1 METLRARPED
11 LTEAGTVNAILA
23 LDNDGVVN
31 IFEMTDGPHRERIF
45 HGTHQKLV
53 RTGHGDKF
61 WIDYDLE
68 TVQALDDVIR
78 AHCIALGW
86 STTWGPNVRP
96 LIEQAFG
103 GLLAG
108 GYVLEKMPAKYRGR
122 RNEFWKRDALV
133 NRVIPTG
140 LPFIWA
146 DDDEVTIALTT
157 GSFTDTLASPSTAPH
172 LLLATDST
180 TGITL
185 AEIASIDTFLTGL
198 R

>member
-1 METLRARPED
+1 METLRARPAD

-31 IFEMTDGPHRERIF
+31 IYETTGPPYRERIF
-45 HGTHQKLV
+45 HGTHRKLV

-68 TVQALDDVIR
+68 VVQALDDVIR
-78 AHCIALGW
+78 THRIGLGW
-86 STTWGPNVRP
+86 LTTWGPNVRP

-103 GLLAG
+103 GLLSG
-108 GYVLEKMPAKYRGR
+108 GYVLEKMPPLYRGK
-122 RNEFWKRDALV
+122 RNEYWKWDAIV
-133 NRVIPTG
+133 DRAIPAG
-140 LPFIWA
+140 LPFIWV
-146 DDDEVTIALTT
+146 DDEEVAVALTT
-157 GSFTDTLASPSTAPH
+157 GSFHNSLDAPSTPPH
-172 LLLATDST
+172 LLLATDSK

-185 AEIASIDTFLTGL
+185 AEVASIDAFLTAL